1 MTLYKNQLY
10 HIITQ
15 FQGKATCEDERNEL
29 EMLVAT
35 LGVGKSKAGNCPK
48 NVAVKSDLGFGQRR
62 SDFYN
67 TECTSVKS
75 ELDCSMVEDPSEV
88 TFHPCLDDQEDGY
101 DGNQQKKLQKQKI
114 WKEAEDSEVKE
125 KHNNEEIK
133 VERESDESELENEE
147 NEEEEGNGNNL
158 TTGDIG
164 SKKFTKRLKLEVI

>member
-1 MTLYKNQLY
+1 
-10 HIITQ
+10 
-15 FQGKATCEDERNEL
+15 
-29 EMLVAT
+29 MLVAT
-35 LGVGKSKAGNCPK
+35 LGVGKRKASNCPK
-48 NVAVKSDLGFGQRR
+48 NVTVKSDLGFEQRR
-62 SDFYN
+62 SDLYN

-88 TFHPCLDDQEDGY
+88 TFHHCLDDREDGY
-101 DGNQQKKLQKQKI
+101 DGNQQMQKKLQKQKI
-114 WKEAEDSEVKE
+114 WKDPEDSEVKE

-147 NEEEEGNGNNL
+147 NEEEDEEGNSNNL

>member
-1 MTLYKNQLY
+1 MTLPCK
-10 HIITQ
+10 TQ
-15 FQGKATCEDERNEL
+15 FQGKATCEDEWNEL

-35 LGVGKSKAGNCPK
+35 LGVGKRKASNCPK
-48 NVAVKSDLGFGQRR
+48 NVTVKSDLGFGQRR

-88 TFHPCLDDQEDGY
+88 TFQEEGY
-101 DGNQQKKLQKQKI
+101 DGNQHVQKKFQKQKI
-114 WKEAEDSEVKE
+114 WKGPEDYEVKE

-133 VERESDESELENEE
+133 VERESDESELENE
-147 NEEEEGNGNNL
+147 NEDEEGEEGNDGNNL